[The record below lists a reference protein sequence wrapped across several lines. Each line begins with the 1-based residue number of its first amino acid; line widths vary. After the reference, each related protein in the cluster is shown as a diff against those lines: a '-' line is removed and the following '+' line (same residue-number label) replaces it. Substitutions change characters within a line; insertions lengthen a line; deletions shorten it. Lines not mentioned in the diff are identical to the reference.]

1 VSEAFGFSVPTQ
13 VEQLAD
19 PSRTAVVIYDMQVG
33 IISQIAE
40 GPAVLGKCLE
50 LVAAARE
57 SGYRIFFTRHMWL
70 PLRAAGVGQLRRA
83 MIWQGTED
91 SAKLVIPFLPGSGPW
106 EIAAELN
113 PGADDVLV
121 DKITMSAFTGT
132 FLDIALR
139 DARIE
144 SFIIAGIALEVGIE
158 PTVRHGADLNYIPI
172 VVTDACGSMTPDLK
186 ERTLHSFE
194 TTGEVI
200 TVTTSQITSF
210 MTHKREIVP
219 GAGWSGD
226 GE

>member
-1 VSEAFGFSVPTQ
+1 VPKAYGFSVPTQ

-19 PSRTAVVIYDMQVG
+19 PSRTAVIIYDMQVG

-40 GPAVLGKCLE
+40 GNAVLKKCSK
-50 LVAAARE
+50 LVTAARE

-83 MIWQGTED
+83 MIWQRTED
-91 SAKLVIPFLPGSGPW
+91 SAKLVTPFLPGSNPW
-106 EIAAELN
+106 QIAAELN
-113 PGADDVLV
+113 PGADDVLI

-172 VVTDACGSMTPDLK
+172 VITDACGSMTQELK
-186 ERTLHSFE
+186 DGTLHSLE
-194 TTGEVI
+194 TTGEI
-200 TVTTSQITSF
+200 ISVTTTQITSL
-210 MTHKREIVP
+210 MTHNGKK
-219 GAGWSGD
+219 
-226 GE
+226 

>member
-1 VSEAFGFSVPTQ
+1 VAEAFGFSVPTQ

-19 PSRTAVVIYDMQVG
+19 PSRTAVIIYDMQVG
-33 IISQIAE
+33 IVSQIRE
-40 GPAVLGKCLE
+40 GPAVLRKCLE

-57 SGYRIFFTRHMWL
+57 GGYRIIFTRHMWL
-70 PLRAAGVGQLRRA
+70 PLRAAGVGQLRRS
-83 MIWQGTED
+83 MIWQRTED
-91 SAKLVIPFLPGSGPW
+91 SAKLVTPFLPGSAPW
-106 EIAAELN
+106 QIAAELD
-113 PGADDVLV
+113 PRGDDVLI

-172 VVTDACGSMTPDLK
+172 VVTDACGSMTQELK
-186 ERTLHSFE
+186 DGTLHSFE

-200 TVTTSQITSF
+200 SVTTAQIASL
-210 MTHKREIVP
+210 MTRNAKK
-219 GAGWSGD
+219 
-226 GE
+226 